1 MSTRL
6 DHLLVGV
13 PDLEAGI
20 DWLQAATGV
29 RAAGAGTWEDEAA
42 GLAFASLG
50 GRAYLAVVGPDGSAA
65 PAGSLGARLGAPAGP
80 RLIGWAWTVDAGVLD
95 GLAADARDLGLTAVV
110 RELARRRP
118 DGRTVVSRYL
128 VLEGG
133 AIGRFAAGP
142 GRCGGTGGGGGAG
155 GAGSGSAHLPIFV
168 EPGRGA
174 HPSIDAPAGLRL
186 RSFSVADPE
195 PDGFRKLLA
204 DLGVDVEVLEGAPGL
219 AVVLDSPM
227 GELTLAS

>member
-1 MSTRL
+1 MTTSL

-13 PDLEAGI
+13 PAVGAGV

-29 RAAGAGTWEDEAA
+29 RAAEAGTWDDEAVA
-42 GLAFASLG
+42 LAFASLG

-65 PAGSLGARLGAPAGP
+65 PAGSLGARLAAPAGP
-80 RLIGWAWTVDAGVLD
+80 RLVGWAVAVAAGALD
-95 GLAADARDLGLTAVV
+95 GRKEAARRAGLAAEVRDVP
-110 RELARRRP
+110 RRRP
-118 DGRTVVSRYL
+118 DGRTVVSRHL
-128 VLEGG
+128 ML
-133 AIGRFAAGP
+133 GP
-142 GRCGGTGGGGGAG
+142 ELG
-155 GAGSGSAHLPIFV
+155 HLPIFV

-195 PDGFRKLLA
+195 PEELRTLLA
-204 DLGVDVEVLEGAPGL
+204 GLGVEVEVVEGAPGL
-219 AVVLDSPM
+219 AVVLGSPM

>member
-118 DGRTVVSRYL
+118 DGRTVVSRHL
-128 VLEGG
+128 VLEGA
-133 AIGRFAAGP
+133 AIARFAAAP
-142 GRCGGTGGGGGAG
+142 GGGGGGG
-155 GAGSGSAHLPIFV
+155 GAGSGSAHLPVFV

-186 RSFSVADPE
+186 RSFSVADPD
-195 PDGFRKLLA
+195 PDGLRRLLA
-204 DLGVDVEVLEGAPGL
+204 DLGVEVEVVEGAPGL
-219 AVVLDSPM
+219 AAVLDSPV
-227 GELTLAS
+227 GELTLDS

>member
-50 GRAYLAVVGPDGSAA
+50 GRAYLVVVGPGGSAA
-65 PAGSLGARLGAPAGP
+65 PAGSLGARLGAPAAP

-95 GLAADARDLGLTAVV
+95 GLAGSARAAGLTAVV
-110 RELARRRP
+110 RERARRRP
-118 DGRTVVSRYL
+118 DGRTVLSREL
-128 VLEGG
+128 AV
-133 AIGRFAAGP
+133 
-142 GRCGGTGGGGGAG
+142 GTG
-155 GAGSGSAHLPIFV
+155 
-168 EPGRGA
+168 
-174 HPSIDAPAGLRL
+174 
-186 RSFSVADPE
+186 
-195 PDGFRKLLA
+195 
-204 DLGVDVEVLEGAPGL
+204 
-219 AVVLDSPM
+219 
-227 GELTLAS
+227 

>member
-1 MSTRL
+1 MTTPL

-13 PDLEAGI
+13 PAVDAGV

-29 RAAGAGTWEDEAA
+29 RAAEAGTWDDEAVA
-42 GLAFASLG
+42 LAFASLS

-65 PAGSLGARLGAPAGP
+65 PAGSLGARLAAPAGP
-80 RLIGWAWTVDAGVLD
+80 RLVGWAVAVAAGALD
-95 GLAADARDLGLTAVV
+95 GLAEAARAAGLAAEV
-110 RELARRRP
+110 RDVGRRRP
-118 DGRTVVSRYL
+118 DGRTVVTRHL
-128 VLEGG
+128 TLE
-133 AIGRFAAGP
+133 
-142 GRCGGTGGGGGAG
+142 
-155 GAGSGSAHLPIFV
+155 SGLRHLPVFV

-195 PDGFRKLLA
+195 PDGLRDLLA
-204 DLGVDVEVLEGAPGL
+204 GLGVEVEVVEGAPGL
-219 AVVLDSPM
+219 AVVLGSPQ